1 MALIINHELTTYE
14 VKDHI
19 ARITL
24 NRPEKK
30 NALTRQMRKEIQN
43 ALFDVK
49 TNPDIWLAII
59 DAEGD
64 VFCAGKDLME
74 QVDPDTDDG
83 TVYSNDELFVYM
95 RTVYKPIIVALQ
107 GACMAQGAGFAL
119 SSDIVLMT
127 EKASVGWPQV
137 KRGISSVSGP
147 TQGAH
152 AMVWPT
158 AMGYLLRGKQITA
171 QDAFRLGLCNEIVE
185 QDKDKLLEA
194 ADRWAGEILENAPLA
209 VQGLKEAARRCLE
222 LPLEARLRL
231 ARQVADRVLET
242 ADSKEGI
249 LAFKEKRAPVWQAK

>member
-185 QDKDKLLEA
+185 QDKDKLLGA